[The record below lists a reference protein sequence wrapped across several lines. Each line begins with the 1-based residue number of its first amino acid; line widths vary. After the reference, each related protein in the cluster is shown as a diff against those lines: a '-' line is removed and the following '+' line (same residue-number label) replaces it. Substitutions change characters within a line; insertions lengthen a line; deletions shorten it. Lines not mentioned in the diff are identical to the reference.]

1 MASIVYGFLAQL
13 LSRLEENENSPDSE
27 KVIKSDDDDSA
38 WDGE

>member
-1 MASIVYGFLAQL
+1 MSSISHGFIKHV
-13 LSRLEENENSPDSE
+13 LSYLEENSPDSE